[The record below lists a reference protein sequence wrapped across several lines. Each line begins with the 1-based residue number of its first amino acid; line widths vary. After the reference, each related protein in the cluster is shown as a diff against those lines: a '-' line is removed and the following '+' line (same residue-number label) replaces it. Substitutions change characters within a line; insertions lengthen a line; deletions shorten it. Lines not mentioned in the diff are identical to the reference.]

1 MPPLLFG
8 TLEEFLLVGLLQTV
22 EQRGSLAA
30 DRLAVHLADRDAVRA
45 GGQDHD
51 LVCGQQLVDRER
63 RDAGRDAQPA
73 AQLEEMLARD
83 AREDELVRRG
93 RTEHAVADDGE
104 AGMRALGDAVAAMEY
119 DLVAAGLDRAL
130 HCHAVRN
137 EVERLDVAVQ
147 ETGVLDRDE
156 FVGMVVAVERA
167 GLRERHQRRLC
178 AGREGVLAVRCG
190 ARGLPVQHVR
200 RVAVQTADQIV
211 QRCGELAALHR
222 RLDAQQPEA
231 VVEAVEMI
239 VERKDLL
246 VADHGGVVN
255 AVAEIQTAVGDRRL
269 NLVDAA
275 DFSVIVCNI
284 LHWNMPPLI
293 KIPIF
298 IQFQYSVF
306 RRDLQVRRE

>member
-30 DRLAVHLADRDAVRA
+30 DRPAVHLADRDAVRA

-104 AGMRALGDAVAAMEY
+104 AGMRALGDAVAAVEH
-119 DLVAAGLDRAL
+119 DLVAACFDRAL
-130 HCHAVRN
+130 HCHAVGD
-137 EVERLDVAVQ
+137 EVESLDVAVQ

-156 FVGMVVAVERA
+156 LVGMVVTVERA

-200 RVAVQTADQIV
+200 RIAVQTADQIV

-239 VERKDLL
+239 VERKDLP
-246 VADHGGVVN
+246 VSDHGGVVN

-275 DFSVIVCNI
+275 DFSVVVCNI

-298 IQFQYSVF
+298 VQFQYSVF
-306 RRDLQVRRE
+306 RRGLQVRRE